1 MAEWVWEPDDFAA
14 LWYSDAYDRFP
25 TPLRYTSRF
34 AFNDEARAHRLT
46 VRDRYSREERAGI
59 QVALDTLGTSEM
71 RIEILGSTCAH
82 KRSTG
87 RDDRRQYRI
96 VGARTEAYAVMLSQ
110 VGAEGD
116 YGPIQVRLFR
126 PENLAARLVSG
137 LAPCT
142 PGTGEAAT
150 FHPGDLEPRQEAH
163 FEDHRRARARE
174 EYRKLIGREKDGSG
188 CAVLLMGRFD
198 AATEPAR
205 VLRWHDIAGDGRYT
219 EQRGNHVTVRPATS
233 AEFTRHFGTW
243 LDNAWRRLE
252 EERADAAW

>member
-1 MAEWVWEPDDFAA
+1 MPEWTWEPDDFAA

-34 AFNDEARAHRLT
+34 AFNDEARAHRIA
-46 VRDRYSREERAGI
+46 VRDRYPREERAGI
-59 QVALDTLGTSEM
+59 QVALDTLGTSGM
-71 RIEILGSTCAH
+71 RIEILGATCAH
-82 KRSTG
+82 QRSTG
-87 RDDRRQYRI
+87 RDDMREYRI
-96 VGARTEAYAVMLSQ
+96 VGARTEAYAVTLSQ
-110 VGAEGD
+110 VGGANGH
-116 YGPIQVRLFR
+116 GPIQVRLFR

-137 LAPCT
+137 LAPCA
-142 PGTGEAAT
+142 PGTAEAAT
-150 FHPGDLEPRQEAH
+150 FHPGDLESRRDAH
-163 FEDHRRARARE
+163 FEDHRGTRARE
-174 EYRKLIGREKDGSG
+174 QYRKLVGRENDGGG

-198 AATEPAR
+198 AASEPLR
-205 VLRWHDIAGDGRYT
+205 VLQWYDITGDGRYT